1 MIQHLKILVLTPGI
15 YPDVHSG
22 LPKLVYNMAY
32 RMREMGHEIFILTR
46 QYQSQDSLKE
56 NYNGMNYY
64 RIPIPKSG
72 DFFHKLW
79 PLITPWKAFQRQKEI
94 AKEHGNF
101 DIVWVHNPW
110 WMAFYNLKKLW
121 PQTQIFY
128 DFHSDAYTE
137 LTYNH
142 HHSFFSMMVGRLFD
156 WLASYQMKKADKV
169 VVHSHYT
176 KEICRVLLGSHQSKI
191 RIVNG
196 GADPKIYYPIR
207 SQEELMS
214 LRKAL
219 DLPFDKHILITARG
233 LKPRTGVDKLIQA
246 VELLEGVDF
255 FLLIIGRG
263 VMQKE
268 IEALI
273 LSRELTNR
281 MRLISDVSE
290 EKLAQYY
297 RAADTFVLPT
307 QGAEGFGLATVE
319 ALASGLI
326 VLGTNNSATPELLRR
341 YHPEWIIAGAKAEC
355 ISKKMQQFCT
365 SPGSLFLSSEHIR
378 KITEENFTWEK
389 ASKSFLDIY
398 NESYSIHELQRIS
411 A

>member
-72 DFFHKLW
+72 RF
-79 PLITPWKAFQRQKEI
+79 
-94 AKEHGNF
+94 
-101 DIVWVHNPW
+101 
-110 WMAFYNLKKLW
+110 
-121 PQTQIFY
+121 
-128 DFHSDAYTE
+128 
-137 LTYNH
+137 
-142 HHSFFSMMVGRLFD
+142 FD

-297 RAADTFVLPT
+297 RAADTFILPT

-319 ALASGLI
+319 ALASGLV
-326 VLGTNNSATPELLRR
+326 VLGTNNSATPEILKLFNKK
-341 YHPEWIIAGAKAEC
+341 WIIAGCSPDA
-355 ISKKMQQFCT
+355 ISNHLR
-365 SPGSLFLSSEHIR
+365 LFFKHQKDMTLERNKIR
-378 KITEENFTWEK
+378 EIFLKNFSWEK